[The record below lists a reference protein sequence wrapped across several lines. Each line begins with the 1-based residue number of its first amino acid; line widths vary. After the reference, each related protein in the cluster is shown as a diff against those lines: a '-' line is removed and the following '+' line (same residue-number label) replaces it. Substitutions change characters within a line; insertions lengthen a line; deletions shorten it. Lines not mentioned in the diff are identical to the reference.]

1 MISRD
6 VQMHPNPPT
15 KEPPLRDIMSE
26 LSSNSDE
33 IQEEVAESTNL
44 KLSKI
49 ILKQQLKQ
57 VRLQKKI
64 EFNKYESQRQDKI
77 SQDQDIYPQD

>member
-6 VQMHPNPPT
+6 VQMHSNPPT

-64 EFNKYESQRQDKI
+64 EFNKYESQRLDKI